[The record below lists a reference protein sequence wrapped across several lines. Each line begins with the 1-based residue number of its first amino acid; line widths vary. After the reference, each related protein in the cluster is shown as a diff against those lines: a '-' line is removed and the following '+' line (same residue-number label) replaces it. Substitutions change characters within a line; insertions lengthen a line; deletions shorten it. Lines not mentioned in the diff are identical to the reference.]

1 MTMKLKDEIIIAF
14 STAFMVML
22 TFIIIVVCSYSF
34 SILIDLI
41 LKMFGR

>member
-14 STAFMVML
+14 STAFMVIL
-22 TFIIIVVCSYSF
+22 TFTVIVVLTYLF

-41 LKMFGR
+41 LKMFGG

>member
-14 STAFMVML
+14 STAFMVIL
-22 TFIIIVVCSYSF
+22 TFTIIVVLTYLF
-34 SILIDLI
+34 TIPIDLI

>member
-14 STAFMVML
+14 STAFMVIL
-22 TFIIIVVCSYSF
+22 TFTIIVVLTYLF
-34 SILIDLI
+34 SIPIDLI

>member
-1 MTMKLKDEIIIAF
+1 MKLKDEIIIAF
-14 STAFMVML
+14 STAFMTIL
-22 TFIIIVVCSYSF
+22 SFIIIAVGGYLF

>member
-14 STAFMVML
+14 STAFMVIL
-22 TFIIIVVCSYSF
+22 TFTIIVVLAYLF
-34 SILIDLI
+34 SIPIDLI

>member
-1 MTMKLKDEIIIAF
+1 MTMKLKDEIIITF
-14 STAFMVML
+14 STAFMTIL
-22 TFIIIVVCSYSF
+22 TFTIIVVLTYLF